1 MAGDFFMSSFEPRAN
16 IKVLGIG
23 GCGGNAVSY
32 MIEQGLQGAE
42 FLAANTDLQALSLC
56 KATKKVQ
63 MGERIAGGLGVGCNP
78 EKGKKAAEES
88 IDEVQREL
96 ENIDML
102 FLTGGMGGGTG
113 TGGLPVAAQLA
124 REMGILTVAVVT
136 RPFTMEGSLKS
147 KVADEGVRIL
157 EDIADSLILIPNQ
170 RILDLDKKLTFKK
183 ARSLVD
189 EVLYKAVKGII
200 DIVQF
205 AGILNVDMEDVRSV
219 MKCRGRAL
227 MGMGHATGEEKT
239 QAAILEAISNPLVEN
254 DSIDGCTGALINI
267 TANGDEF
274 TSEDL
279 EIAVSAVSEHA
290 AEDAI
295 IKAGLVERPDLDDE
309 IYITVIATG
318 FDQRKGEAPRRE
330 TMAQHKVRT
339 STDARSTI
347 VPGAQTPS
355 QKVRRI
361 TDANQIHLPIAGESE
376 ELAFSEEI
384 TSIPAFITHMQ
395 KNR

>member
-1 MAGDFFMSSFEPRAN
+1 
-16 IKVLGIG
+16 
-23 GCGGNAVSY
+23 
-32 MIEQGLQGAE
+32 
-42 FLAANTDLQALSLC
+42 
-56 KATKKVQ
+56 
-63 MGERIAGGLGVGCNP
+63 
-78 EKGKKAAEES
+78 
-88 IDEVQREL
+88 
-96 ENIDML
+96 
-102 FLTGGMGGGTG
+102 
-113 TGGLPVAAQLA
+113 
-124 REMGILTVAVVT
+124 
-136 RPFTMEGSLKS
+136 
-147 KVADEGVRIL
+147 
-157 EDIADSLILIPNQ
+157 
-170 RILDLDKKLTFKK
+170 
-183 ARSLVD
+183 
-189 EVLYKAVKGII
+189 
-200 DIVQF
+200 
-205 AGILNVDMEDVRSV
+205 VDMEDVRSV